1 VRPQQSHD
9 GKIRICEEDVS
20 LSIQFQYNIVR
31 ILPKSKLEEN
41 NLPQFSKK
49 VIYFFLVCIINKRWW
64 MIYGRRVTLYPIV
77 PKLAH
82 ILEPPR
88 TNMLPQFESETRRR
102 VALVTH
108 VDSRVQSNA
117 TLHEK

>member
-1 VRPQQSHD
+1 
-9 GKIRICEEDVS
+9 
-20 LSIQFQYNIVR
+20 
-31 ILPKSKLEEN
+31 
-41 NLPQFSKK
+41 
-49 VIYFFLVCIINKRWW
+49 